1 MDKIQSAL
9 SKILN
14 RFQSGDIPEAISFSV
29 YPPVKVPAMNWSLIN
44 RTIMF
49 LQGTADA
56 RGFRQWQEAGRYV
69 KKGSKAFHILAPRMK
84 KVKDENGDEDKALI
98 GFLAVPVFR
107 YEDTDG
113 EPVEYEKL
121 EIPPLPLIERA
132 EEWGLKVKAI
142 PGNYK
147 YLGYYSDHRQ
157 MIALASPEESV
168 FFHELA
174 HAGHA
179 KITTLKGGQDPL
191 QEITAEL
198 TACVLCQ
205 MVGKST
211 KHLGNNYR
219 YIDSYAKKL
228 QISAHTACLRVIRDV
243 ERILNLIL
251 VPQTQEKRLQA
262 IS

>member
-1 MDKIQSAL
+1 MEKIQEAL
-9 SKILN
+9 SKILT
-14 RFQSGDIPEAISFSV
+14 RFQSGDIPEVISFAV
-29 YPPVKVPAMNWSLIN
+29 FPPVKVPALNWSLLN

-56 RGFRQWQEAGRYV
+56 RGFRQWKEAGRFV
-69 KKGSKAFHILAPRMK
+69 KKGAKAFHILAPRFVK
-84 KVKDENGDEDKALI
+84 TKDEEEDKALI

-113 EPVEYEKL
+113 EPIEYEKL
-121 EIPPLPLIERA
+121 EVPPLPLIDRA
-132 EEWGLKVKAI
+132 EEWGLKVKVI

-157 MIALASPEESV
+157 TIALASPEESV

-179 KITTLKGGQDPL
+179 RITTLKGGQDPL

-198 TACVLCQ
+198 TASVLCH

-219 YIDSYAKKL
+219 YIEGYAKKL
-228 QISAHTACLRVIRDV
+228 NISAHTACLRVIRDV

-251 VPQTQEKRLQA
+251 LPQAQERRLQA
-262 IS
+262 NS